1 MNNRYELFTDGL
13 LILLFHGVIDKH
25 TCEVRNYN
33 RKHIEKD
40 YFAFLLKRLKKV
52 GVALS
57 IDEVIDFHDRGEA
70 YPACSFAVTFD
81 DGFEN
86 NISVAAPILAD
97 LRIPATFYVTSGFI
111 ELNSMSWI
119 DRIEFMLEEVPRGKL
134 KLPWHDKASV
144 FSSTSSR
151 INLLNEIRS
160 NVKVSPQINTDD
172 LVQEIGNQLKLPT
185 PTSSDHVLDL
195 KMNWS
200 QVKELGSQD
209 HFIIGG
215 HTHTHPILSFLSA
228 ESLRVE
234 LDTSLELLRDR
245 TGVETVHYA
254 YPEGLQ
260 HCYNSLVISEL
271 KSRGIKCCPSAIPG
285 KNTLEQDLFNL
296 RRTLTI

>member
-1 MNNRYELFTDGL
+1 
-13 LILLFHGVIDKH
+13 VIDKH
-25 TCEVRNYN
+25 TCKVRNYN

-57 IDEVIDFHDRGEA
+57 MDEVIDFHDRGES
-70 YPACSFAVTFD
+70 YPAFSFAVTFD